1 MITPY
6 PKNIILN
13 HTTVCSYRCIFCS
26 TTQQFGVGKLTPIF
40 LSFDK
45 IKDIFQNFTE
55 VEQADMGGS
64 GELLLH
70 PNFNEIIQLL
80 TDKKIPFNFST
91 NGEHL
96 TEEKQKILKQSSLKY
111 INFSLNSLIPETK
124 KFLSGEQGNF
134 DLVMSHF
141 KNFVNKP
148 RNYEVHI
155 SMVVNRYNF
164 KEMPDF
170 VQFGV
175 DHGVDRVGFFGLSPV
190 VPYPSGLVLL
200 NNEEEIFYFNKMKKI
215 VKETNIQIND
225 FIGFKRDQNNK
236 HIKIPIKNCPMPW
249 SHVGIEPN
257 GNVTACCYVP
267 ISYGNINEQSF
278 YDIWNGEKANKLRN
292 AVTQGDN
299 KFCKKCGI
307 YE

>member
-6 PKNIILN
+6 PKNIILS
-13 HTTVCSYRCIFCS
+13 HTTVCSYKCIFCA
-26 TTQQFGVGKLTPIF
+26 TTQQFGPGKLTPIF

-70 PNFNEIIQLL
+70 PNFNEIIKLL

-96 TEEKQKILKQSSLKY
+96 TNEKQKILKESPLKY
-111 INFSLNSLIPETK
+111 INFSLNSLISETK
-124 KFLSGEQGNF
+124 NILTDNTGNF
-134 DLVMSHF
+134 DKVMEHF
-141 KNFVNKP
+141 VNFVAKP

-170 VQFGV
+170 VRFGIK
-175 DHGVDRVGFFGLSPV
+175 HGVDRIGFFGLSPQLL
-190 VPYPSGLVLL
+190 YPEGLSLFGD
-200 NNEEEIFYFNKMKKI
+200 EEELSYFKKMKELI
-215 VKETNIQIND
+215 KENNIKVND
-225 FIGFKRDQNNK
+225 YIGMNRDQNNK
-236 HIKIPIKNCPMPW
+236 QIKRPIKECTMPW
-249 SHVGIEPN
+249 SHVGITPN
-257 GNVTACCYVP
+257 GKVTVCCYVP
-267 ISYGNINEQSF
+267 LKMGDLNEESF
-278 YDIWNGEKANKLRN
+278 YDIWNGERANELRKAV
-292 AVTQGDN
+292 AAGDN
-299 KFCKKCGI
+299 KFCKNCGLF
-307 YE
+307 E